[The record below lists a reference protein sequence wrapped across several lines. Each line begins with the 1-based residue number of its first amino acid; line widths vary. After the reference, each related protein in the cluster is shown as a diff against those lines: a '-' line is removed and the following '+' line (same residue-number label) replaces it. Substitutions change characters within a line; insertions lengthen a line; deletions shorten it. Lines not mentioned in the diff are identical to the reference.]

1 MPVQPGGNPVV
12 PVAPLRWRKV
22 GGHDGPSAYANVEQ
36 VEQIGRCPLGLVFCP
51 GVVDDEQ
58 SRFPSKSQLVGDIA
72 TGLLAGANRGP
83 VEEAGRRGSRE
94 VHPNAFRDEPGEVRL
109 ARAVPLAVCAPERE
123 PARRAALADAAD
135 VPGCDVAHF
144 R

>member
-1 MPVQPGGNPVV
+1 
-12 PVAPLRWRKV
+12 LRWRKV

-36 VEQIGRCPLGLVFCP
+36 VEQIGRCPLGLVFCA

-72 TGLLAGANRGP
+72 TGLLAGSNRGP
-83 VEEAGRRGSRE
+83 VEEAGRRSSRK
-94 VHPNAFRDEPGEVRL
+94 VHPNAFGDEPGKVSL
-109 ARAVPLAVCAPERE
+109 PCSVAFAVGSPQCQ

-144 R
+144 RQDGIR